1 MNAHMSRNSTMKSAT
16 ERRLSARADSAADRG
31 AAMKRLIAGE
41 SAYLDTA
48 DFDLVE
54 RIAIVK
60 TGLPARLLTTLA
72 RDMHVSRERLYAWL
86 GIARTTANRKVKDDQ
101 ILSQDESER
110 VLGIA
115 SLVGQVQR
123 IVRESG
129 NPQGFDAARW
139 TADWLEEP
147 NDALGGRTPGEFM
160 DTSDGRTL
168 VAGLVARMQSG
179 AYA

>member
-1 MNAHMSRNSTMKSAT
+1 MTMEHAAARRPSSR
-16 ERRLSARADSAADRG
+16 ARSAADRRS
-31 AAMKRLIAGE
+31 AIKSLIAGK
-41 SAYLDTA
+41 DTSYPDIS
-48 DFDLVE
+48 DFDLIE
-54 RIAIVK
+54 RIGIVK
-60 TGLPARLLTTLA
+60 TGLPARLLTRLA
-72 RDMHVSRERLYAWL
+72 DDMNVSRERLYAWL
-86 GIARTTANRKVKDDQ
+86 GIPRTTANRKVKDDE

-129 NPQGFDAARW
+129 GPRDFDAARW

-147 NDALGGRTPGEFM
+147 NAALGGRTPGEFM

-168 VAGLVARMQSG
+168 VSGLVARMQSG

>member
-1 MNAHMSRNSTMKSAT
+1 MTMEHAAERRPPARARSAVDRKSAIK
-16 ERRLSARADSAADRG
+16 S
-31 AAMKRLIAGE
+31 LIAGKNT
-41 SAYLDTA
+41 SYPDIS
-48 DFDLVE
+48 DFDLIE
-54 RIAIVK
+54 RIGIVK
-60 TGLPARLLTTLA
+60 KGLPARLLTRLA
-72 RDMHVSRERLYAWL
+72 DDMNVSRERLYAWL
-86 GIARTTANRKVKDDQ
+86 GIPRTTANRKVKDDE

-129 NPQGFDAARW
+129 GPRDFDAARW
-139 TADWLEEP
+139 TADWLEEA
-147 NDALGGRTPGEFM
+147 NAALGGRTPGEFM

-168 VAGLVARMQSG
+168 VSGLVARMQSG

>member
-1 MNAHMSRNSTMKSAT
+1 MEHATGRRPSSR
-16 ERRLSARADSAADRG
+16 ARSAADRRS
-31 AAMKRLIAGE
+31 AIKSLIAGK
-41 SAYLDTA
+41 SASYPDISN
-48 DFDLVE
+48 FDLIE
-54 RIAIVK
+54 RIGIVK
-60 TGLPARLLTTLA
+60 TGLPARLLATLA
-72 RDMHVSRERLYAWL
+72 NDMHVSRERLYAWL
-86 GIARTTANRKVKDDQ
+86 GIPRTTANRKVKDDE

-115 SLVGQVQR
+115 SLVGQIQR

-129 NPQGFDAARW
+129 GPQDFDAARW

-147 NDALGGRTPGEFM
+147 NAALGGQTPGEFM

-168 VAGLVARMQSG
+168 VSGLVARMQSG